1 MKKAKVIAI
10 IVISILILIIF
21 WQNKGNVEAR
31 LLLATIT
38 MPLVLLLILVFL
50 LGFVGGLITAS
61 HVLRRPKKAQA
72 EQQKK

>member
-10 IVISILILIIF
+10 IVVSILILIIF

-61 HVLRRPKKAQA
+61 QVLRRPKKAQA
-72 EQQKK
+72 EQQK

>member
-10 IVISILILIIF
+10 IVISILILIVF
-21 WQNKGNVEAR
+21 FQNRGDVKAK
-31 LLLATIT
+31 LLFATIT